1 MNIQNSK
8 GFTLIELMVVITIV
22 VVIAGIIG
30 TVIFMSVGASFAS
43 IGAWGLVILVL
54 ALIFLFLSR
63 TLALVLLVALL
74 GFAFFT
80 DRGADFRACMDNPN
94 AEFSKCINSD
104 IQPAPT
110 ETVQPEQ
117 SVN

>member
-1 MNIQNSK
+1 MNIQKSK
-8 GFTLIELMVVITIV
+8 GFTLIELMVVIVIV
-22 VVIAGIIG
+22 GIIG

-63 TLALVLLVALL
+63 TLALVLLVVLL

-94 AEFSKCINSD
+94 AEFSKCINAD

-110 ETVQPEQ
+110 QTVQPEQ